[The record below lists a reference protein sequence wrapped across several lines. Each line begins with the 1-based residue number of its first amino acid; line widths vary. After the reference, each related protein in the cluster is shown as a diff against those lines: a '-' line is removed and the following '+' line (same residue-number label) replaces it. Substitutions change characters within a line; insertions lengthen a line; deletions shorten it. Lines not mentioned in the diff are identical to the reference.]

1 MVRRIPIHKI
11 IINIKEWSGLQVNT
25 SVDYHTIKAEYV
37 TDWFILFFFLSFF
50 FYFENN
56 GLRHAVANMI
66 TQQHSVVIH
75 SIVRIIKHFTQFSFF
90 CFSCYFFLLSAL
102 FMSTEGSKVPMQQEE
117 RHKRQTNMRKGKG
130 REAYATKLHWNDLQS
145 ATILQQCSRDNMF

>member
-1 MVRRIPIHKI
+1 MVRGIPMHKI

-37 TDWFILFFFLSFF
+37 TDWFILFFFFSIF

-75 SIVRIIKHFTQFSFF
+75 SIVRIIKRFYAVFVLLLFMLLFFTK
-90 CFSCYFFLLSAL
+90 SAL
-102 FMSTEGSKVPMQQEE
+102 SMSTECSKVPIKQEE
-117 RHKRQTNMRKGKG
+117 RHKRQTNKRKGKR
-130 REAYATKLHWNDLQS
+130 REEYETKLHSNDLQS
-145 ATILQQCSRDNMF
+145 ATIL